1 MSEPSDSYSEFEYAI
16 IPLLAPLKRTCI
28 LLVSNLNESIIADGF
43 INPHN
48 TLDIL
53 SLPNSV
59 TGFAITILTA
69 GVILLRIV
77 FDVLMEDSPLRAVL

>member
-1 MSEPSDSYSEFEYAI
+1 MLE
-16 IPLLAPLKRTCI
+16 LLKRTCI
-28 LLVSNLNESIIADGF
+28 LLVSNLNELIIEDGF

-69 GVILLRIV
+69 GLILLNIV
-77 FDVLMEDSPLRAVL
+77 FDVLIEDSPLRAVL